1 MHTTHRPRP
10 STKRPHLPVHQV
22 TPKTAKPHNSKTTVR
37 PLRHKGKTTYRS
49 TPKLPQKSRSRPTVK
64 YSLSVRTTKTY
75 EDFSRGITSS
85 KNGGSISNI
94 SLKSSEK
101 PKTNLTS
108 ASSHWLSFKT
118 TKSPGFPLFTDA
130 TNRLKDGENDKSPS
144 INEERYNPESQ
155 NGDVDSSVVNT
166 ENSNPLDVQTGDS
179 DSSVISPEMANP
191 SNNQDGNK
199 NSSSVVVDAVNGP
212 GRLLATTGSVSEK
225 PSARNT
231 TRTIGNSHKASD
243 FKGDN
248 TDSTKGKIYFILLH
262 IRKEGNVLF
271 NDALNT
277 FYLRLY
283 GVRPLRYR
291 ERKPAAV
298 SD

>member
-1 MHTTHRPRP
+1 MHTTPRPRP
-10 STKRPHLPVHQV
+10 STKRPHLPVHQL
-22 TPKTAKPHNSKTTVR
+22 TPKTTKPHNSKTTVR
-37 PLRHKGKTTYRS
+37 PLRHKGKTTKAPYLRYRS
-49 TPKLPQKSRSRPTVK
+49 TPKLPQKSRSQPTVK

-75 EDFSRGITSS
+75 EAFSRGITSS

-101 PKTNLTS
+101 PKTNKTS
-108 ASSHWLSFKT
+108 VSSHLLSFKT
-118 TKSPGFPLFTDA
+118 TKSPGFPEA
-130 TNRLKDGENDKSPS
+130 TNRLKDEGENKTPPS

-155 NGDVDSSVVNT
+155 NGDLDSSVVNT
-166 ENSNPLDVQTGDS
+166 EYSNPLDVQTGDS

-199 NSSSVVVDAVNGP
+199 NSSSVVVDAVNVS
-212 GRLLATTGSVSEK
+212 GRLIATTKSVSEK

-248 TDSTKGKIYFILLH
+248 TDSTKGKIYFIF
-262 IRKEGNVLF
+262 I
-271 NDALNT
+271 
-277 FYLRLY
+277 
-283 GVRPLRYR
+283 
-291 ERKPAAV
+291 
-298 SD
+298 